1 MNPRDYSQST
11 CSCLLRCGDFTCNR
25 KMPDQKKI
33 YMMQA
38 MKKAV
43 QENRKNEMNKESDS
57 Y

>member
-1 MNPRDYSQST
+1 
-11 CSCLLRCGDFTCNR
+11 
-25 KMPDQKKI
+25 MPDQKKI

-43 QENRKNEMNKESDS
+43 QENKKNEMNKESDS